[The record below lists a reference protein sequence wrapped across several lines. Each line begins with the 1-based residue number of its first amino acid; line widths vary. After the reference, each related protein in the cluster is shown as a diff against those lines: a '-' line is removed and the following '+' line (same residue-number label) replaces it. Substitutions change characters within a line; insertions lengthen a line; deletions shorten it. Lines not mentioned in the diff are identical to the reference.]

1 MGQIHKRFTSEQVSF
16 LFHAYLEGTVK
27 RAEIEQVLGIR
38 KTRFFALLKD
48 YRRDPEGFTI
58 SYGRSVPPRL
68 SSSTEALIRRE
79 LLREKEL
86 IDDPR
91 LPISGFNYSALR
103 DRLKKKEVSVSVPTI
118 IRRAKAL
125 DCYIPHRRRQQPHSR
140 EVLTTAIGALVQHDA
155 SLHLWS
161 PYAQEKWTLITSIDD
176 FSRKLLF
183 ADFFPHE
190 TTWNHIQAAQAL
202 MQAYGIPLRYYVDS
216 LRIFRFVQGRDSV
229 WRRHVLQTDEA
240 DPQWKRMMQVLGVE
254 VIHALSPQAKG
265 KIERPYG
272 WMQDRIVRTCALENI
287 DSIQGGRAVLR
298 EELDRYNNHQVH
310 STTGEIPSIRFARAL
325 KEGNSLFR
333 PFALPK
339 PYTSPKDVFCLRERR
354 LVNAY
359 RRISLFGREIQVR
372 KVLPHEEVEL
382 HLIPDQDKGIL
393 DIRIWCK
400 NQILQSTTLPL
411 EGIRVHF

>member
-1 MGQIHKRFTSEQVSF
+1 MGQIHKRFTSEQVGF
-16 LFHAYLEGTVK
+16 LFHAYLQGTVK

-68 SSSTEALIRRE
+68 SSSTEALIKRE

-91 LPISGFNYSALR
+91 LPISGYNYSALR

-183 ADFFPHE
+183 ADFFPQE
-190 TTWNHIQAAQAL
+190 TTWSHIQAAQAL
-202 MQAYGIPLRYYVDS
+202 MQAYGIPLRY
-216 LRIFRFVQGRDSV
+216 LRQ
-229 WRRHVLQTDEA
+229 
-240 DPQWKRMMQVLGVE
+240 
-254 VIHALSPQAKG
+254 
-265 KIERPYG
+265 
-272 WMQDRIVRTCALENI
+272 
-287 DSIQGGRAVLR
+287 
-298 EELDRYNNHQVH
+298 
-310 STTGEIPSIRFARAL
+310 
-325 KEGNSLFR
+325 
-333 PFALPK
+333 LP
-339 PYTSPKDVFCLRERR
+339 T
-354 LVNAY
+354 
-359 RRISLFGREIQVR
+359 
-372 KVLPHEEVEL
+372 H
-382 HLIPDQDKGIL
+382 
-393 DIRIWCK
+393 
-400 NQILQSTTLPL
+400 LPL
-411 EGIRVHF
+411 RPGPGQRLAQACPPDRRGRPPMETYDAGPGSRSDPRPLSSGQG

>member
-183 ADFFPHE
+183 ADFFPNE
-190 TTWNHIQAAQAL
+190 TTWSRIQAAQTL
-202 MQAYGIPLRYYVDS
+202 MQAYGIPLRYCVDS

-229 WRRHVLQTDEA
+229 WRKHVLQTDETEPSCK
-240 DPQWKRMMQVLGVE
+240 PQLLWGGSR
-254 VIHALSPQAKG
+254 SC
-265 KIERPYG
+265 RP
-272 WMQDRIVRTCALENI
+272 WV
-287 DSIQGGRAVLR
+287 S
-298 EELDRYNNHQVH
+298 
-310 STTGEIPSIRFARAL
+310 
-325 KEGNSLFR
+325 K
-333 PFALPK
+333 
-339 PYTSPKDVFCLRERR
+339 
-354 LVNAY
+354 
-359 RRISLFGREIQVR
+359 
-372 KVLPHEEVEL
+372 
-382 HLIPDQDKGIL
+382 
-393 DIRIWCK
+393 
-400 NQILQSTTLPL
+400 
-411 EGIRVHF
+411 